1 MAFVLAE
8 ENRVRRSFEEKKQG
22 RRDYEWILM
31 ERLPGV
37 PLSDFWNDLSWEERK
52 PYIDQLISYVC
63 QLKQFRYN
71 LIGSFSDEKCT
82 SPAFLPPTRHS
93 PTLFVVGTQVGCDF
107 FDFDGGPYSS
117 YKERR

>member
-52 PYIDQLISYVC
+52 PYIDQLISYIC
-63 QLKQFRYN
+63 QLKRFRYN
-71 LIGSFSDEKCT
+71 LIGSFIDEKCT
-82 SPAFLPPTRHS
+82 SSFPSPLPHPN
-93 PTLFVVGTQVGCDF
+93 
-107 FDFDGGPYSS
+107 
-117 YKERR
+117 K